1 MRGSLSKEVDEE
13 YRSGCESLFY
23 TPRVYRRVRHLTAGR
38 HGFIIPGV
46 LSKTDVLIAGEL
58 RTPIL
63 GPCLKFQERLLSKFY
78 VMSVLAEA
86 GLRQPPF
93 VGVRNFRELCERMA
107 EMAIKEP
114 RKREAG
120 ESKWML
126 KVNCG
131 FCGNQSALVCLER
144 RVYRFMAKEDLQLYL
159 ALQLP
164 DKLQVSKRV
173 YNDAKEFFVELE
185 RHGGVLTACPEGDYR
200 TVSLGCFIEH
210 DTAKARLRT
219 SADVLRTRT
228 GLHSCSWSDFGYVIP
243 QTSLPE
249 AWVEQLVA
257 RLGDALSLE
266 QHIGFF
272 GVDILVFRD
281 RQQVLD
287 YWVVDIDPY
296 YTDLLSFDDWRRFC
310 LNIPICASFSPIP
323 DSAPANS
330 RNADTAV
337 VPSEHRFVV
346 CSGQLRVD
354 GLSTLASDAFLRELC
369 DKHRIAYSHK
379 ARTGCMICPID
390 SEKRTYLLFSFCRS
404 RVTALRHFVRALKAL
419 HSASVAK
426 SKPLLG
432 PTVAASS
439 RSSNILSLAR
449 DVERLHDLNSTTT
462 SSPATDETTG
472 RWKTAGSDSSRRYHR
487 QGSR

>member
-63 GPCLKFQERLLSKFY
+63 AVREDGRDGNQRTAETRSRREQMDAQGQLRLL
-78 VMSVLAEA
+78 
-86 GLRQPPF
+86 RQSE
-93 VGVRNFRELCERMA
+93 RACLFRAPSL
-107 EMAIKEP
+107 P
-114 RKREAG
+114 LHG
-120 ESKWML
+120 
-126 KVNCG
+126 
-131 FCGNQSALVCLER
+131 Q
-144 RVYRFMAKEDLQLYL
+144 DLQLYL